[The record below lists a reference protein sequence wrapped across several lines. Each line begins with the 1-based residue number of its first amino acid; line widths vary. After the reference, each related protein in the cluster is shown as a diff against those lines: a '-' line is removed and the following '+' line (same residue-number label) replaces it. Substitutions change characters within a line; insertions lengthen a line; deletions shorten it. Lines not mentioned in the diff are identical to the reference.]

1 MRGEARVKAAQ
12 PTTDNRCWGL
22 TEAGSAGD
30 FCAHC
35 QRFLPSI
42 TTTGASAASN
52 PSNRRALTPMR
63 RVLPSHF
70 PSASN
75 AGLSLNVVQPQWAQ
89 KRCATCRACHHQVW
103 RTARVLAG
111 IGGLQPHLTASCRGP
126 APACRQTG
134 RQKSPARTHSQNHG
148 PSSPRRLPAM
158 LGAARRRVRYATSAR
173 FILRA
178 RQCVPFD
185 SHDSHWEIERRS
197 SRPVLMSVPVRGLL
211 SWQVLM
217 LFWASTGLVT
227 RLCSRCVNWGQVS
240 RPPPVKREPLASAAP
255 RRTCGVRRAGA
266 QRLRALGR
274 RQG

>member
-12 PTTDNRCWGL
+12 PTTDNPCWGL

-89 KRCATCRACHHQVW
+89 KRCATCRVCHHQVW

-111 IGGLQPHLTASCRGP
+111 IGSLRPHLTAPEVADHAIP
-126 APACRQTG
+126 AGKDAETWYVRI
-134 RQKSPARTHSQNHG
+134 
-148 PSSPRRLPAM
+148 
-158 LGAARRRVRYATSAR
+158 LGADTVSGAVTAALGANFDVPPAALLLERY
-173 FILRA
+173 
-178 RQCVPFD
+178 
-185 SHDSHWEIERRS
+185 
-197 SRPVLMSVPVRGLL
+197 
-211 SWQVLM
+211 
-217 LFWASTGLVT
+217 
-227 RLCSRCVNWGQVS
+227 
-240 RPPPVKREPLASAAP
+240 EPLN
-255 RRTCGVRRAGA
+255 R
-266 QRLRALGR
+266 
-274 RQG
+274 

>member
-89 KRCATCRACHHQVW
+89 KRCATCRVCHHQVW
-103 RTARVLAG
+103 RTVRVLAG
-111 IGGLQPHLTASCRGP
+111 IGSLRPISPLQKWRITPSLRAKMLKPGTSASSALTQSRVQSLLPWEQTLMSRQPRSCL
-126 APACRQTG
+126 
-134 RQKSPARTHSQNHG
+134 N
-148 PSSPRRLPAM
+148 
-158 LGAARRRVRYATSAR
+158 ATS
-173 FILRA
+173 L
-178 RQCVPFD
+178 
-185 SHDSHWEIERRS
+185 
-197 SRPVLMSVPVRGLL
+197 
-211 SWQVLM
+211 
-217 LFWASTGLVT
+217 
-227 RLCSRCVNWGQVS
+227 
-240 RPPPVKREPLASAAP
+240 
-255 RRTCGVRRAGA
+255 
-266 QRLRALGR
+266 
-274 RQG
+274 